1 MRLVLV
7 GTSYQR
13 APVELRELLAYDAD
27 LRRGALERLSDRGSE
42 AVVLSTCNRTE
53 VYAVDA
59 EPAAVEERI
68 YGELSGLSGLSH
80 SELAPAL
87 YTVTDEAAAVHLF
100 RVAAGLDSMVPGEA
114 QILGQVREA
123 YEAGREA
130 GTTGSTLHRL
140 FRQALRVGK
149 RVRTETAIGENPASV
164 SSAAAELA
172 ERVFED
178 LEGRRILLIGAGK
191 TADLTAANL
200 ISRGVGEIV
209 VANRSP
215 DRAEALARRFGGR
228 AVGLDAVE
236 EELAHV
242 DVVVA
247 STGSQGL
254 MLSGD
259 QVARAM
265 RERRGKP
272 VFFIDIAVPRDLDP
286 AINDLEGCY
295 LYDIDDLERV
305 VAESVAGRREEA
317 VRAEAIVGE
326 EADALPRL
334 AALAGRRARD
344 RLAARAGRVD
354 PARGA
359 RPRRRAPGVSLA
371 EPAARRRGPDEPD
384 RGEAPAPADGAHEGS
399 CSRGRRRPVRGRRAT
414 PLRARGARWSGSAA
428 AAVGSRSFRPSSR
441 RTRCGPCTPTWMS
454 RSSR

>member
-27 LRRGALERLSDRGSE
+27 LRRQALERLSGEGSE

-53 VYAVDA
+53 VYAVG
-59 EPAAVEERI
+59 ERPAQAEERI
-68 YGELSGLSGLSH
+68 YGELSGLSGLSQ

-87 YTVTDEAAAVHLF
+87 YSVTDEAAAVHLF

-123 YEAGREA
+123 YEAAREA

-172 ERVFED
+172 ERVFEG
-178 LEGRRILLIGAGK
+178 LEGRKILLIGAGK

-215 DRAEALARRFGGR
+215 ERAEALARRFGGR
-228 AVGLDAVE
+228 AAGLDALE
-236 EELAHV
+236 EELAHA

-254 MLSGD
+254 VLSGE

-265 RERRGKP
+265 RERRGRP

-286 AINDLEGCY
+286 AINELDGCY

-317 VRAEAIVGE
+317 VRAEAIVSE
-326 EADALPRL
+326 EADSF
-334 AALAGRRARD
+334 RAWQLSLD
-344 RLAARAGRVD
+344 VV
-354 PARGA
+354 PAIA
-359 RPRRRAPGVSLA
+359 S
-371 EPAARRRGPDEPD
+371 
-384 RGEAPAPADGAHEGS
+384 
-399 CSRGRRRPVRGRRAT
+399 
-414 PLRARGARWSGSAA
+414 LRARAESIRREELDRVEGRLASLSPSQRRAVEALTSQIVAKLLHQPTVRMKEAA
-428 AAVGSRSFRPSSR
+428 AAADGVLYAEAVRHLFGLEERDGPSRQP
-441 RTRCGPCTPTWMS
+441 GQ
-454 RSSR
+454 

>member
-27 LRRGALERLSDRGSE
+27 LRRDALGRLSVDGAE

-53 VYAVDA
+53 VYAVA
-59 EPAAVEERI
+59 ERPAQAEERI
-68 YGELSGLSGLSH
+68 YGELSGLSGLSQ

-87 YTVTDEAAAVHLF
+87 YSVTDEAAAVHLF

-123 YEAGREA
+123 YEAAREA

-172 ERVFED
+172 ERVFEG
-178 LEGRRILLIGAGK
+178 LEGRKILLIGAGK

-209 VANRSP
+209 VANRSSE
-215 DRAEALARRFGGR
+215 RAKAFARRFGGR
-228 AVGLDAVE
+228 AVGLDALE
-236 EELAHV
+236 EELEHA

-247 STGSQGL
+247 STGSQAL
-254 MLSGD
+254 LLSAE

-265 RERRGKP
+265 KERRGRP

-286 AINDLEGCY
+286 AINELEGCY

-317 VRAEAIVGE
+317 VRAEAIVSE
-326 EADALPRL
+326 EADSF
-334 AALAGRRARD
+334 RAWQLSLD
-344 RLAARAGRVD
+344 VV
-354 PARGA
+354 PAIA
-359 RPRRRAPGVSLA
+359 S
-371 EPAARRRGPDEPD
+371 
-384 RGEAPAPADGAHEGS
+384 
-399 CSRGRRRPVRGRRAT
+399 
-414 PLRARGARWSGSAA
+414 LRARAESIRQEELDRVEGRLASLSPSQRRAVEALTSQIVAKLLHQPTVRMKEAA
-428 AAVGSRSFRPSSR
+428 AAADGVLYADAVRHLFGLEERDGPS
-441 RTRCGPCTPTWMS
+441 GQPGQ
-454 RSSR
+454 

>member
-7 GTSYQR
+7 GTSHQR

-27 LRRGALERLSDRGSE
+27 VRREALGRLAGDGSE

-53 VYAVDA
+53 VYAVSA
-59 EPAAVEERI
+59 EPAQVEERI
-68 YGELSGLSGLSH
+68 YGELSSLSGLSH

-123 YEAGREA
+123 YEAAREA
-130 GTTGSTLHRL
+130 ETTGSMLHRL

-172 ERVFED
+172 ERVFEG

-215 DRAEALARRFGGR
+215 ERAEALARRFGGR
-228 AVGLDAVE
+228 AVGLDTVE
-236 EELAHV
+236 EELAHA

-254 MLSGD
+254 VVSGE

-265 RERRGKP
+265 RARRGRP

-317 VRAEAIVGE
+317 VRAEAIVCE
-326 EADALPRL
+326 EADSF
-334 AALAGRRARD
+334 RAWQLSLD
-344 RLAARAGRVD
+344 VV
-354 PARGA
+354 PAIA
-359 RPRRRAPGVSLA
+359 S
-371 EPAARRRGPDEPD
+371 
-384 RGEAPAPADGAHEGS
+384 
-399 CSRGRRRPVRGRRAT
+399 
-414 PLRARGARWSGSAA
+414 LRARAESIRREELDRVEGRLASLSPSQRRTVEALTSQIVAKLLHQPTVRMKEAA
-428 AAVGSRSFRPSSR
+428 AAADG
-441 RTRCGPCTPTWMS
+441 GPYADAVRHLFGLEERDGPA
-454 RSSR
+454 RQPRK

>member
-27 LRRGALERLSDRGSE
+27 LRRGALERLAVEGSE

-53 VYAVDA
+53 VYAVDPQPGRA
-59 EPAAVEERI
+59 EERI
-68 YGELSGLSGLSH
+68 YGELAGLSGLTQ

-123 YEAGREA
+123 YEAAREA
-130 GTTGSTLHRL
+130 ETAGSTLHRL

-172 ERVFED
+172 ERVFEG

-191 TADLTAANL
+191 MADLTAANL

-215 DRAEALARRFGGR
+215 ERAEALARRFGGR
-228 AVGLDAVE
+228 AVGLEALED
-236 EELAHV
+236 ELAHA

-254 MLSGD
+254 VLSGD

-265 RERRGKP
+265 RQRRGRP

-286 AINDLEGCY
+286 AINELEGCY

-317 VRAEAIVGE
+317 VRAEAIVSE
-326 EADALPRL
+326 EADSF
-334 AALAGRRARD
+334 RAWQLSLD
-344 RLAARAGRVD
+344 VV
-354 PARGA
+354 PAIA
-359 RPRRRAPGVSLA
+359 S
-371 EPAARRRGPDEPD
+371 
-384 RGEAPAPADGAHEGS
+384 
-399 CSRGRRRPVRGRRAT
+399 
-414 PLRARGARWSGSAA
+414 LRARAESIRLEELDRVESRLASLSPSQRRAVEALTSQIVAKLLHQPTVRMKEAA
-428 AAVGSRSFRPSSR
+428 AAADGVLYADAVRHLFGLEERDGSSR
-441 RTRCGPCTPTWMS
+441 QPGQ
-454 RSSR
+454 

>member
-1 MRLVLV
+1 M
-7 GTSYQR
+7 
-13 APVELRELLAYDAD
+13 
-27 LRRGALERLSDRGSE
+27 
-42 AVVLSTCNRTE
+42 LSTCNRTE
-53 VYAVDA
+53 VYAVDP

-68 YGELSGLSGLSH
+68 YGELADLSGLSP

-123 YEAGREA
+123 YEAAREV

-172 ERVFED
+172 ERVFEG
-178 LEGRRILLIGAGK
+178 LEGRKILLIGAGK

-209 VANRSP
+209 VANRSL
-215 DRAEALARRFGGR
+215 DRAEALAHRFGGR
-228 AVGLDAVE
+228 AVGLEAVE
-236 EELAHV
+236 SELAQV

-254 MLSGD
+254 VLSGE

-265 RERRGKP
+265 RERRGRP

-317 VRAEAIVGE
+317 VRAEAIVSE
-326 EADALPRL
+326 EADTF
-334 AALAGRRARD
+334 RAWQLSLD
-344 RLAARAGRVD
+344 VV
-354 PARGA
+354 PAIA
-359 RPRRRAPGVSLA
+359 S
-371 EPAARRRGPDEPD
+371 
-384 RGEAPAPADGAHEGS
+384 
-399 CSRGRRRPVRGRRAT
+399 
-414 PLRARGARWSGSAA
+414 LRARAESIRLEELDRVEGRLASLSPSQRRAVEALTSQIVAKLLHQPTVRMKEAAAAADGVLYADAVRHLFGLEERDGPCSAA
-428 AAVGSRSFRPSSR
+428 AAVGSPSSR
-441 RTRCGPCTPTWMS
+441 PSWQRTRCGPSTPTS
-454 RSSR
+454 TSPSSR